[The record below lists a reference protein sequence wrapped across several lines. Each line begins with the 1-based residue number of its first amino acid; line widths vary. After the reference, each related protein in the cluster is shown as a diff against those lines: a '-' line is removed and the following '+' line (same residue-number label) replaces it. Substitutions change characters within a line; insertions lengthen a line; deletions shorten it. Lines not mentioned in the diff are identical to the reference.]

1 MSARVT
7 LAVAVGVA
15 ALVGAACANKQE
27 ATAMQAPT
35 TDLACSLSA
44 PGRVYPGE
52 PLMLRFRLTNR
63 TARTLYVL
71 DWHTPLEGVLANML
85 RVRHEGQ
92 ERLYQGPMLKRGEPQ
107 AEDYRALAPGASVE
121 EEIDVALAYDTDAPG
136 RYFIAFRGPLMDV
149 AQGEAPVPRTL
160 AQLQPMEVLCN
171 EVETERLAR

>member
-1 MSARVT
+1 MEMPST
-7 LAVAVGVA
+7 ELG
-15 ALVGAACANKQE
+15 C
-27 ATAMQAPT
+27 T
-35 TDLACSLSA
+35 LSA
-44 PGRVYPGE
+44 PARVGSGE

-63 TARTLYVL
+63 TPRTLYVL

-92 ERLYQGPMLKRGEPQ
+92 ERLYRGPLLKRGDPQ

-121 EEIDVALAYDTDAPG
+121 EEIDVALGYDTDAPG

-160 AQLQPMEVLCN
+160 DQLQPMTVLCN
-171 EVETERLAR
+171 EVETERIPR